1 MTTRH
6 LKIEKEW
13 VMGKNGKKL
22 RYLFNKDNKTIT
34 LKVPCNWTKN
44 AYDDVTDKYEGF
56 TVKEDIV
63 KKRGRPKNV
72 QRKDESTTKIKS
84 AATIDTS
91 DEEYDFNIGDR
102 VKKCDNSLG
111 VGTIIEITNRK
122 KAKIKFPDNYIEIID
137 FRNIKKARG
146 RKAKQKLFVDKE
158 EDKEVDKEVDLLEI
172 LKHDGKMYL
181 INNINEVMTMSG
193 DYVGVYE
200 DGEITE

>member
-6 LKIEKEW
+6 LKLEQDW
-13 VMGKNGKKL
+13 VLGKNGKKL
-22 RYLFNKDNKTIT
+22 RYLFNKDDKTII
-34 LKVPCNWTKN
+34 LKVPGNWTEN

-72 QRKDESTTKIKS
+72 QRKEESKTKIKS

-91 DEEYDFNIGDR
+91 DEEYDFDIGDR
-102 VKKCDNSLG
+102 VKKSDNSLG
-111 VGTIIEITNRK
+111 VGTIIEITNRT
-122 KAKIKFPDNYIEIID
+122 KAKIKFPDNYVEIID
-137 FRNIKKARG
+137 FCNIKKARG